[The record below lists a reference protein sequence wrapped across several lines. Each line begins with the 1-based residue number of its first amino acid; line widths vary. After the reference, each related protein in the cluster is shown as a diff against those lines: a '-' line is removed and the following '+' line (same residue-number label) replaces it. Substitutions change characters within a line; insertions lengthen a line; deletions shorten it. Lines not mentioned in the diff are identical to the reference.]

1 MRRGYTI
8 LGPQTVQELHD
19 PLRDFAYDVL
29 VGLSE
34 VPKRLSSKYFYDD
47 RGSRFFQQIMSVPE
61 YYPTDC
67 EKEILEQH
75 ADAIVAPFVDAPLN
89 LVDLGAGDGAKTL
102 ILLEALE
109 RAGADF
115 IYAPIDISEGAMK
128 SLVATVRERMPA
140 VRIEG
145 LVSEYNDGVRYLGRD
160 QGRTNL
166 VLFLGSNIGN
176 FNRVQARAFLRR
188 LWSSLREGD
197 HAFVGF
203 DLKKDIEI
211 LLAAYNDSNGVTAE
225 FNLNLLHRM
234 NRELGANFDVSSFR
248 HYGTYNVFSGA
259 MESYLVSL
267 EAQVV
272 RVEALEQ
279 SFAFDAWEPIHTEY
293 SYKYLRSDVELLAAD
308 TGFAIVERFE
318 DQRRWFLDTLWRVE
332 RRHQSPEPRE

>member
-1 MRRGYTI
+1 MTSGYTV
-8 LGPQTVQELHD
+8 LGPQIVESLHD

-47 RGSRFFQQIMSVPE
+47 RGSRYFQQIMTLPE
-61 YYPTDC
+61 YYPTDS
-67 EKEILEQH
+67 EKQILERH
-75 ADAIVAPFVDAPLN
+75 ADAIVAPVLAGPIN
-89 LVDLGAGDGAKTL
+89 LVDLGAGDGAKTM
-102 ILLEALE
+102 IVLEALR

-115 IYAPIDISEGAMK
+115 TYVPIDISEGAMK
-128 SLVATVRERMPA
+128 QLVRKVHERLPDVHVA
-140 VRIEG
+140 G
-145 LVSEYNDGVRYLGRD
+145 LVSEYNDGVHYLGRG

-197 HAFVGF
+197 HALVGF

-211 LLAAYNDSNGVTAE
+211 LLAAYNDPKGVTAD
-225 FNLNLLHRM
+225 FNLNLLLRM
-234 NRELGANFDVSSFR
+234 NRELGADFDVSSFR

-267 EAQVV
+267 EPQVV
-272 RVEALEQ
+272 RIDALEQ

-293 SYKYLRSDVELLAAD
+293 SYKYLRSDVESLAAD

-318 DQRRWFLDTLWRVE
+318 DDRRWFLDALWRVE
-332 RRHQSPEPRE
+332 RGHRAPEPRE